1 MSLARKYTTKIEIWQ
16 PTEVPDGSG
25 GYVPGEPTMQKKVWA
40 GIRTNG
46 AGYKFQQFGL
56 NDFKNPVIFSI
67 RAKNNINFSEKTFI
81 VYKGQRYEVKGFED
95 RDLDNIEIVIYAD
108 AT

>member
-16 PTEVPDGSG
+16 PTEVSDGFG
-25 GYVPGEPTMQKKVWA
+25 GYITEDVLQKKVWA
-40 GIRTNG
+40 GTRTNG
-46 AGYKFQQFGL
+46 AGFKFQQFGL

-81 VYKGQRYEVKGFED
+81 VYKDHRYEVKGFD
-95 RDLDNIEIVIYAD
+95 NVDLEGIEMIIYAD